1 MDIVATEDFS
11 SLVRDS
17 FNENLARDTL
27 RATDEIFDI
36 VNMILFK
43 RFSRI
48 KEACLKYKFLNEWE
62 RYLPNTM
69 KIMKEQL
76 K

>member
-11 SLVRDS
+11 SLVKDS
-17 FNENLARDTL
+17 FSKNLARDTL

-36 VNMILFK
+36 VNMIIFK
-43 RFSRI
+43 KFPEI
-48 KEACLKYKFLNEWE
+48 KEVALKYKFINEWKQ
-62 RYLPNTM
+62 YLPNTM
-69 KIMKEQL
+69 KIIKEQL

>member
-1 MDIVATEDFS
+1 VT
-11 SLVRDS
+11 DS

-36 VNMILFK
+36 INMIIFK
-43 RFSRI
+43 KFPRI
-48 KEACLKYKFLNEWE
+48 KEVGLKYKFINEWKQ
-62 RYLPNTM
+62 YLPNTM